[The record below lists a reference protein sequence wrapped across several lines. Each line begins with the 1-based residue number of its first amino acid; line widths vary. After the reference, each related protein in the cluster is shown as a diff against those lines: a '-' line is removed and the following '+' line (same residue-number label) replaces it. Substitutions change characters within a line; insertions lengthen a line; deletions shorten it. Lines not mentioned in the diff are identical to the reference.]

1 MDNWISRIVGVFCAL
16 GSIGLFWTL
25 GVFVVVPW
33 RAGRMLALEPAEM
46 QVIGVSLILGVATL
60 WGASRIF
67 AAADQKENPRVYMVI
82 LTVLIIAAVAAIF
95 SGVSW
100 TLARSA

>member
-1 MDNWISRIVGVFCAL
+1 MENWISRIVGTFCAL

-33 RAGRMLALEPAEM
+33 RDGRMLALERGEM
-46 QVIGVSLILGVATL
+46 QVIGVALVLGIATL

-67 AAADQKENPRVYMVI
+67 AAADQKENPRLYAVI
-82 LTVLIIAAVAAIF
+82 LIVLIIAAVAALI

-100 TLARSA
+100 TLAQRA

>member
-1 MDNWISRIVGVFCAL
+1 MENWISRIVGTFCAL

-33 RAGRMLALEPAEM
+33 RDGRMLALERGEM
-46 QVIGVSLILGVATL
+46 QVIGVALILGIATL

-67 AAADQKENPRVYMVI
+67 AAAVQKENPKLYTVI
-82 LTVLIIAAVAAIF
+82 LIVLIIAAVAALI

-100 TLARSA
+100 TLAQRA

>member
-1 MDNWISRIVGVFCAL
+1 MENWISRIVGTFCAL

-33 RAGRMLALEPAEM
+33 RDGRMLALERGEM
-46 QVIGVSLILGVATL
+46 QVIGVALVLGIATL

-67 AAADQKENPRVYMVI
+67 AAADQKENPKLYTVI
-82 LTVLIIAAVAAIF
+82 LIVLIIAAVAALI
-95 SGVSW
+95 SCVSW
-100 TLARSA
+100 KLAQRA

>member
-1 MDNWISRIVGVFCAL
+1 MENWISRIVGTFCAL

-33 RAGRMLALEPAEM
+33 REGRMLALERAEI
-46 QVIGVSLILGVATL
+46 QVLGVALILGIATL

-67 AAADQKENPRVYMVI
+67 AAADQKENPKLYTAI
-82 LTVLIIAAVAAIF
+82 QIALIIAAIAAMI
-95 SGVSW
+95 SGISW
-100 TLARSA
+100 VPAR

>member
-1 MDNWISRIVGVFCAL
+1 MDNWISRIVGTFCAL

-33 RAGRMLALEPAEM
+33 RDGRMLALERGEM
-46 QVIGVSLILGVATL
+46 QVIGVALVLGIATL

-67 AAADQKENPRVYMVI
+67 AAADQKENPKLYTVI
-82 LTVLIIAAVAAIF
+82 LIVLIIAAVAALI

-100 TLARSA
+100 TLAQRA